1 MMEQQGFNKEI
12 HPVDVKLLSDGK
24 VYKNYSALAKE
35 MGWTIYKS
43 DSNGQKAQFKR
54 LSEVCRWSK
63 DLDEN
68 GKRRSNKILIHEV
81 YQKKQVVVDK
91 RKTNKNTLLTRLVA
105 RSILEVLADYNQNHP
120 LEDEDFANTQK
131 MVITLGG
138 LYCRIGLVNDNYL
151 KGRHRQYELSALL
164 NLPVQHVNDFYSCVH
179 DSLKHTLYKAL
190 DDLHNKRLVNYRK
203 TKRLVFKSVTLEQT
217 DIEALHE
224 SGMIQMELVS
234 ESSFA
239 DCLQD
244 DFIFTT
250 EREVLSS
257 YGLSNI
263 NEIYTKDR
271 KTRER
276 FFQEVVQRVREK
288 ALLHRFPSIQRLSEL
303 DYYYNAL
310 ELSFYSPFVEDEVN
324 DKQLTLEER
333 EQIQALF
340 DGEAMKDYLSLGGG
354 NVRAEINQTHLERV
368 KKNAENRHRKA
379 LKEEKGRDK
388 RFKRTDEK
396 YVEHIESLAGAVIDR
411 NSPFKMKKDDLNKT
425 ISVKRSSPS
434 SGE

>member
-81 YQKKQVVVDK
+81 YQKKQVAVDK